1 MSNETLI
8 AGSLEMDEIEERC
21 RVASEELR
29 ESLDALES
37 HLQTSIAV
45 ANADG
50 DSELSAK
57 LFSGLLWVRMRR
69 QPSHAERY
77 VLKLAESV

>member
-1 MSNETLI
+1 MSAIEI
-8 AGSLEMDEIEERC
+8 AGTLDPAQLGERC

-29 ESLDALES
+29 ESLDALEQ
-37 HLQTSIAV
+37 HLQASIAV
-45 ANADG
+45 ANSDG

-57 LFSGLLWVRMRR
+57 LFGALLWVRMRR

>member
-1 MSNETLI
+1 MSMIEI
-8 AGSLEMDEIEERC
+8 AGSLEPAQLEERC
-21 RVASEELR
+21 NRASEELR
-29 ESLDALES
+29 ESLDTLEK

-50 DSELSAK
+50 DSELSGK

-77 VLKLAESV
+77 VLKLAES

>member
-1 MSNETLI
+1 MTTIEI
-8 AGSLEMDEIEERC
+8 AGTLEPAQLEERC

-29 ESLDALES
+29 ESLDTLES

-77 VLKLAESV
+77 CLEMAASV